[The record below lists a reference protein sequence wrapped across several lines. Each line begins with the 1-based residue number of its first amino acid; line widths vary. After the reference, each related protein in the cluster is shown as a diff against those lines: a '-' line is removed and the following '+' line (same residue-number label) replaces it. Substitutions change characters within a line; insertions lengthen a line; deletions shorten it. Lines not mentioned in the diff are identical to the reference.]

1 MPWAKALHVGAGYC
15 AGASGCKARNANGT
29 ACYRGRECATGFCVD
44 GVCCDGPCN
53 TAQCQACNLAGS
65 KGACTAIVASTPARV
80 VKIDAPRYDTVL
92 TNSNSDGSS
101 SLSQIR
107 FRGKTF
113 ALEIAGE
120 GGGAGAAGASR

>member
-1 MPWAKALHVGAGYC
+1 MNAVRSLKSILLAGVVLT
-15 AGASGCKARNANGT
+15 AGT
-29 ACYRGRECATGFCVD
+29 ALAANKGSLQLQHPTSIAGKQLATGDYTLQWD
-44 GVCCDGPCN
+44 GSGDQVELKVMKGK
-53 TAQCQACNLAGS
+53 NL
-65 KGACTAIVASTPARV
+65 VASTPARV